1 MAIMYVFPKWTNQ
14 KSNLLDHLSDI
25 QNTITKLIQRPW
37 DLGLPHQY
45 LQKIP
50 PPALLFYHM
59 IANVNITKQNL
70 NTPVLVV
77 YISLVSKADRIGVSI
92 WLCVLRTHTDTNC
105 IGLTYQRD
113 ITVCLT
119 VLVEHV
125 NDFIILRIIVLL
137 ILEGAILNVI
147 FVIKTVVNYIALQF
161 AMLVTHAFM
170 MLWLSMILD
179 W

>member
-77 YISLVSKADRIGVSI
+77 YI
-92 WLCVLRTHTDTNC
+92 
-105 IGLTYQRD
+105 
-113 ITVCLT
+113 TVCLT

-147 FVIKTVVNYIALQF
+147 FVIKTDVNYIALQF

>member
-77 YISLVSKADRIGVSI
+77 YI
-92 WLCVLRTHTDTNC
+92 
-105 IGLTYQRD
+105 
-113 ITVCLT
+113 TVCLT

>member
-1 MAIMYVFPKWTNQ
+1 MYVFPKWTNQ

-77 YISLVSKADRIGVSI
+77 YI
-92 WLCVLRTHTDTNC
+92 
-105 IGLTYQRD
+105 
-113 ITVCLT
+113 TVCLT

-147 FVIKTVVNYIALQF
+147 FVIKTDVNYIALQF